1 MFLFPLNQIP
11 AYVPAVRGLTIAW
24 SLVLNET
31 HSNPW
36 VSACFTTAKFCG
48 TTKRWPSRTSL
59 KGWSSVG
66 VSNYLKT
73 SVAPHHVDA
82 VCIYVPMW
90 CYHRILHKGI
100 FFLFKYIYIYIFI
113 QISYKM
119 NEVTIKFQSSYP
131 ETWEIVVVD
140 WAVYTS
146 VRSGLS
152 IFSLSLMVLR
162 VSSNPVLYIFTSF
175 F

>member
-1 MFLFPLNQIP
+1 MFLYPLNQIL
-11 AYVPAVRGLTIAW
+11 AYVLAVRGLTIAW

-36 VSACFTTAKFCG
+36 VSACFTTVKFCG

-100 FFLFKYIYIYIFI
+100 FFLFKYIYIYIYTNLI
-113 QISYKM
+113 Q
-119 NEVTIKFQSSYP
+119 NEWVDNKVSIKLPWDLGDCGCWLSSVHICALR
-131 ETWEIVVVD
+131 IVNI
-140 WAVYTS
+140 
-146 VRSGLS
+146 L
-152 IFSLSLMVLR
+152 
-162 VSSNPVLYIFTSF
+162 P
-175 F
+175 